1 MPIEVINKIKIF
13 NEARVEVEIAAMNP
27 PLQTY
32 TVQWSGLVG
41 VRGSLGRI
49 EPFADA
55 TKVIATRNG
64 VDDVAARGDIRF
76 DTRNDLTAAELTE
89 LNAVLDSHDPGAS
102 GDTPDQDKSRQTRAD
117 TVELRAIYDAGI
129 ADRTMELNTKLTLI
143 GAGEDL

>member
-1 MPIEVINKIKIF
+1 MYPC
-13 NEARVEVEIAAMNP
+13 
-27 PLQTY
+27 
-32 TVQWSGLVG
+32 
-41 VRGSLGRI
+41 RGIRLKAES
-49 EPFADA
+49 A
-55 TKVIATRNG
+55 KSCQYATRAY
-64 VDDVAARGDIRF
+64 VAARGDIRF